1 MDLGFKEEAFRYV
14 ALLSS
19 FQAVFFQKRSCV
31 TLKKI
36 QGALKKNI
44 FGLTHGQLQMPDIP
58 QNCHSNCPLLTT
70 DQRLASHTFQTH
82 TLWIPLWLHW
92 PLTLGEGG
100 CCLMVR
106 IHSPCVK
113 SFPASV
119 TVRDKR
125 GRNWLTS
132 NWVPEGK
139 GHREK
144 GTIFCNN
151 VRSMCFSF
159 SSLED
164 TYLYETDS
172 WYTGTAA
179 CKWLYYVKC

>member
-1 MDLGFKEEAFRYV
+1 
-14 ALLSS
+14 
-19 FQAVFFQKRSCV
+19 
-31 TLKKI
+31 
-36 QGALKKNI
+36 
-44 FGLTHGQLQMPDIP
+44 
-58 QNCHSNCPLLTT
+58 
-70 DQRLASHTFQTH
+70 
-82 TLWIPLWLHW
+82 
-92 PLTLGEGG
+92 
-100 CCLMVR
+100 MVR

-139 GHREK
+139 GYLEK

-172 WYTGTAA
+172 
-179 CKWLYYVKC
+179 